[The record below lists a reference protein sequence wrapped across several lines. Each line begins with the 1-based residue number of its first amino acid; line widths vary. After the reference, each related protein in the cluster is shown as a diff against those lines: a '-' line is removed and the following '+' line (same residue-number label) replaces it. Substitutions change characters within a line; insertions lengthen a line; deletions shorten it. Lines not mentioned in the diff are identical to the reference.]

1 MKTYC
6 AVMQHS
12 EKSLELLS
20 RMQYDLFC
28 KSNKIVRTGL
38 SVALVLLGVIMHD
51 RWWGILVIAY
61 GCYLTTST
69 YASANR
75 TAHKIAEKIIASGV
89 KFPASKYIFEN
100 EGIRIISL
108 DAEKEKDKQEDDF
121 LPYSKI
127 YGMGE
132 DIQYYYIFRDRYGGY
147 MIPKSELGDES
158 KEFREYVEKKS
169 GKTFVL
175 RRIPFAKLQTLLRRK
190 PDEPYH
196 L

>member
-1 MKTYC
+1 MKSYRV
-6 AVMQHS
+6 VMEHT
-12 EKSLELLS
+12 ERSLELLS

-28 KSNKIVRTGL
+28 RSNKIVRTFL
-38 SVALVLLGVIMHD
+38 SAALVLLGVIMHD

-75 TAHKIAEKIIASGV
+75 TAHKIAEKLRASGA
-89 KFPASKYIFEN
+89 KFPASEYVFESD
-100 EGIRIISL
+100 GLHIMPL
-108 DAEKEKDKQEDDF
+108 GAEKDDEKQEETI
-121 LPYSKI
+121 LPYSGI

-132 DIQYYYIFRDRYGGY
+132 DLQYCYIFRDSYGGY
-147 MIPKSELGDES
+147 MIPKAELGDDS
-158 KEFREYVEKKS
+158 REFKDFVERKS

-175 RRIPFAKLQTLLRRK
+175 RRVPFSRLQRLFRPK